1 MTAAPDTSVLAQLL
15 GRIVYFHALFIAPD
29 LQSVPIADPGDLCC
43 NHSSNP
49 GQRTRY
55 GLLATSAWS
64 ALDEIATGLKGY
76 DRRCP
81 DLGRDCC
88 ATCRVA
94 DCAAAVV
101 DAWLTTEMRAYDLPD
116 SDAEVR
122 QSVRAQ
128 AARQLSTAFA
138 GQYQAHCPT
147 QDGHRRAGG
156 PRPHVADELPLT
168 GELLALWQNPLA
180 RAEQPVIS
188 WLNHCTA
195 LTDIRRVLDSRRTT

>member
-1 MTAAPDTSVLAQLL
+1 MTAAPDAVVLHQLL

-29 LQSVPIADPGDLCC
+29 LQPAPVAVPGEPCC
-43 NHSSNP
+43 NHGGHL

-55 GLLATSAWS
+55 GLLGTAAWA
-64 ALDEIATGLKGY
+64 ALDEIATRLKGY

-81 DLGRDCC
+81 GLGRDCC

-101 DAWLTTEMRAYDLPD
+101 DAWLITELHAYGLPAIN
-116 SDAEVR
+116 AEGR

-138 GQYQAHCPT
+138 DQYQAHCPT
-147 QDGHRRAGG
+147 QDGHRRSAGHR
-156 PRPHVADELPLT
+156 PREADELPLT
-168 GELLALWQNPLA
+168 GELLALWQDPLA
-180 RAEQPVIS
+180 CAEQPVIS

-195 LTDIRRVLDSRRTT
+195 LTDIRRVLNSRRTA

>member
-1 MTAAPDTSVLAQLL
+1 MTAAPDAVVLAQLL
-15 GRIVYFHALFIAPD
+15 GRVVYFHALFIALD
-29 LQSVPIADPGDLCC
+29 LQPAPVAVPGVLCC
-43 NHSSNP
+43 NHSSHP

-55 GLLATSAWS
+55 GLLGTSAWV

-81 DLGRDCC
+81 ELGRDCC

-101 DAWLTTEMRAYDLPD
+101 DAWLTTELHSYDLPAID
-116 SDAEVR
+116 TEAR
-122 QSVRAQ
+122 QSVRAA

-138 GQYQAHCPT
+138 DQYEAHCPT
-147 QDGHRRAGG
+147 QDGHHRAGG
-156 PRPHVADELPLT
+156 PRPRAADELPLT
-168 GELLALWQNPLA
+168 SELLALWQDPLA

-195 LTDIRRVLDSRRTT
+195 LTDIRRVLNSRRTA

>member
-1 MTAAPDTSVLAQLL
+1 MTAAPDAVVLAQLL

-29 LQSVPIADPGDLCC
+29 LQPPPIAVPGDVCC
-43 NHSSNP
+43 NHGSQP

-55 GLLATSAWS
+55 GLLGTAAWA

-76 DRRCP
+76 DQRCP
-81 DLGRDCC
+81 ELGRDCC

-101 DAWLTTEMRAYDLPD
+101 DAWLTTELHAYGFPAV
-116 SDAEVR
+116 DAEVR
-122 QSVRAQ
+122 QDVRAQ

-138 GQYQAHCPT
+138 DQYQAHCPT
-147 QDGHRRAGG
+147 QDGHRRSAGPE
-156 PRPHVADELPLT
+156 PREADELPLT
-168 GELLALWQNPLA
+168 GELLALWQDPLA
-180 RAEQPVIS
+180 RAEQPVVS

-195 LTDIRRVLDSRRTT
+195 LADIHRVLSSRRNT